1 MSTVGQEIRA
11 ARAKLCRVVAWI
23 KFILVLNQA
32 ITLLSLLGEVATVQL
47 WRKSFTT
54 TQQVQKSVNTKITIS
69 SLKSCFII
77 WEPPRQFKERRRPEI
92 EGAVMRERGSWD
104 RRRKKEGKRPPSIEV
119 SDKRGW
125 RDKSR
130 LPTPKLRDRH
140 FGEQQPDNRKQHQ
153 SANQRRYTG
162 WGWRSRTWVG
172 LILFESFHRLPCS
185 AWADGNLSKWCWLS
199 NYM

>member
-1 MSTVGQEIRA
+1 
-11 ARAKLCRVVAWI
+11 
-23 KFILVLNQA
+23 
-32 ITLLSLLGEVATVQL
+32 
-47 WRKSFTT
+47 
-54 TQQVQKSVNTKITIS
+54 
-69 SLKSCFII
+69 
-77 WEPPRQFKERRRPEI
+77 
-92 EGAVMRERGSWD
+92 MRERGSWD

-162 WGWRSRTWVG
+162 WGWWSRTWVG
-172 LILFESFHRLPCS
+172 LILFESFHCLPCS
-185 AWADGNLSKWCWLS
+185 AWADGNLSKLAAQVGKIMVKHPSQSQPNLGFRQQAHPVDRRGRSGKSVWAGQMR
-199 NYM
+199 NV